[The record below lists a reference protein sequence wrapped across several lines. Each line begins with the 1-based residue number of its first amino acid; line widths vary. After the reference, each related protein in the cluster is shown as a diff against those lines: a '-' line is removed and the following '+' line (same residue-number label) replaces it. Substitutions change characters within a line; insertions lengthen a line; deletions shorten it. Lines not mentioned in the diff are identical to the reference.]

1 MNTHLKQGRL
11 RCLARR
17 LWEQR
22 VLVLMALP
30 FLVWMIIFNYLPLGG
45 WIMAFENYK
54 PRLGML
60 GSPWV
65 GLKYFSEFLQDK
77 RFYEVLRNTFC
88 MGVLLDL
95 HFIDGMSFD
104 PLLPE
109 NPLFLP
115 ENQQR
120 FISIWDEVSARLQH
134 HGNGLCYELLNE
146 VTDGT
151 GYGWNRMYPLGV
163 EAIRKREPERVIYV
177 GSNRQNDVNRL
188 AELHLLDDPH
198 LVYNFHY
205 YDPHA
210 FTHQCAPFDQDM
222 AVFRHT
228 YDYPCFFGDELYSYV
243 REHPEYVARC
253 PGILLTRND
262 REDMKRRLRPASEF
276 IRCTGKPLYC
286 GEFGVISVA
295 DESAAARWIADL
307 VDTFRQ
313 LHIGYAYWCY
323 KVRDFGLV
331 DIHSHV
337 LKPELAKTLFG

>member
-1 MNTHLKQGRL
+1 MSQFTYLKGINVGGWMSQYQDLTDNLHEHLKTFIREEDIDRIAQWGADHIR
-11 RCLARR
+11 
-17 LWEQR
+17 
-22 VLVLMALP
+22 LP
-30 FLVWMIIFNYLPLGG
+30 FESSAMCG
-45 WIMAFENYK
+45 E
-54 PRLGML
+54 
-60 GSPWV
+60 
-65 GLKYFSEFLQDK
+65 
-77 RFYEVLRNTFC
+77 TFDYMEKC
-88 MGVLLDL
+88 IEWCNSRGMGVLLDL

-120 FISIWDEVSARLQH
+120 FISIWDEVSALLQH

-188 AELHLLDDPH
+188 AELRLLDDPH

-222 AVFRHT
+222 AVFRHA

>member
-1 MNTHLKQGRL
+1 MSQFTYLKGINVGGWMSQYQDLTDNLHEHLKTFIREEDIDRIAQWGADHIR
-11 RCLARR
+11 
-17 LWEQR
+17 
-22 VLVLMALP
+22 LP
-30 FLVWMIIFNYLPLGG
+30 FESSAMCG
-45 WIMAFENYK
+45 E
-54 PRLGML
+54 
-60 GSPWV
+60 
-65 GLKYFSEFLQDK
+65 
-77 RFYEVLRNTFC
+77 TFDYMEKC
-88 MGVLLDL
+88 IEWCNSRGMGVLLDL

-188 AELHLLDDPH
+188 AELRLMDDPH

-222 AVFRHT
+222 AVFRHA

-253 PGILLTRND
+253 PGILLTRNY

>member
-1 MNTHLKQGRL
+1 MSQFTYLKGINVGGWMSQYQDLTDNLHEHLKTFIREEDIDRIAQWGADHIR
-11 RCLARR
+11 
-17 LWEQR
+17 
-22 VLVLMALP
+22 LP
-30 FLVWMIIFNYLPLGG
+30 FESSAMCG
-45 WIMAFENYK
+45 E
-54 PRLGML
+54 
-60 GSPWV
+60 
-65 GLKYFSEFLQDK
+65 
-77 RFYEVLRNTFC
+77 TFDYMEKC
-88 MGVLLDL
+88 IEWCNSRGMGVLLDL

-188 AELHLLDDPH
+188 AELRLLDDPH

-222 AVFRHT
+222 AVFRHA

-243 REHPEYVARC
+243 REHPEYAARC

>member
-1 MNTHLKQGRL
+1 M
-11 RCLARR
+11 
-17 LWEQR
+17 
-22 VLVLMALP
+22 
-30 FLVWMIIFNYLPLGG
+30 
-45 WIMAFENYK
+45 
-54 PRLGML
+54 
-60 GSPWV
+60 
-65 GLKYFSEFLQDK
+65 
-77 RFYEVLRNTFC
+77 
-88 MGVLLDL
+88 
-95 HFIDGMSFD
+95 
-104 PLLPE
+104 
-109 NPLFLP
+109 
-115 ENQQR
+115 
-120 FISIWDEVSARLQH
+120 
-134 HGNGLCYELLNE
+134 
-146 VTDGT
+146 
-151 GYGWNRMYPLGV
+151 
-163 EAIRKREPERVIYV
+163 IYV

-188 AELHLLDDPH
+188 AELRLLDDPH

-222 AVFRHT
+222 AVFRHA
-228 YDYPCFFGDELYSYV
+228 YDYPCFLGDELYSYV

>member
-1 MNTHLKQGRL
+1 MSQFTYLKGINVGGWMSQYQDLTDNLHEHLKTFIREEDIDRIAQWGADHIR
-11 RCLARR
+11 
-17 LWEQR
+17 
-22 VLVLMALP
+22 LP
-30 FLVWMIIFNYLPLGG
+30 FESSAMC
-45 WIMAFENYK
+45 E
-54 PRLGML
+54 
-60 GSPWV
+60 
-65 GLKYFSEFLQDK
+65 E
-77 RFYEVLRNTFC
+77 TFDYMEKC
-88 MGVLLDL
+88 IEWCNSRGMGVLLDL

-134 HGNGLCYELLNE
+134 HGDGLCYELLNE

-222 AVFRHT
+222 AVFRHA

>member
-1 MNTHLKQGRL
+1 
-11 RCLARR
+11 
-17 LWEQR
+17 
-22 VLVLMALP
+22 
-30 FLVWMIIFNYLPLGG
+30 
-45 WIMAFENYK
+45 
-54 PRLGML
+54 
-60 GSPWV
+60 
-65 GLKYFSEFLQDK
+65 
-77 RFYEVLRNTFC
+77 

-188 AELHLLDDPH
+188 AELRLLDDPH

-222 AVFRHT
+222 AVFRHA

>member
-1 MNTHLKQGRL
+1 MSQFTYLKGINVGGWMSQYQDLTDNLHEHLKTFIREEDIDRIAQWGADHIR
-11 RCLARR
+11 
-17 LWEQR
+17 
-22 VLVLMALP
+22 LP
-30 FLVWMIIFNYLPLGG
+30 FESSAMCG
-45 WIMAFENYK
+45 E
-54 PRLGML
+54 
-60 GSPWV
+60 
-65 GLKYFSEFLQDK
+65 
-77 RFYEVLRNTFC
+77 TFDYMEKC
-88 MGVLLDL
+88 IEWCNSRGMGVLLDL

-188 AELHLLDDPH
+188 AELRLLDDPH

-222 AVFRHT
+222 AVFRHA
-228 YDYPCFFGDELYSYV
+228 YDYPCFLGDELYSYV

>member
-1 MNTHLKQGRL
+1 MSQFTYLKGINVGGWMSQYQDLTDNLHEHLKTFIREEDIDRIAQWGADHIR
-11 RCLARR
+11 
-17 LWEQR
+17 
-22 VLVLMALP
+22 LP
-30 FLVWMIIFNYLPLGG
+30 FESSAMC
-45 WIMAFENYK
+45 E
-54 PRLGML
+54 
-60 GSPWV
+60 
-65 GLKYFSEFLQDK
+65 E
-77 RFYEVLRNTFC
+77 TFDYMEKC
-88 MGVLLDL
+88 IEWCNSRGMGVLLDL

-222 AVFRHT
+222 AVFRHA

>member
-1 MNTHLKQGRL
+1 MSQFTYLKGINVGGWMSQYQDLTDNLHEHLKTFIREEDIDRIAQWGADHIR
-11 RCLARR
+11 
-17 LWEQR
+17 
-22 VLVLMALP
+22 LP
-30 FLVWMIIFNYLPLGG
+30 FESSAMCG
-45 WIMAFENYK
+45 E
-54 PRLGML
+54 
-60 GSPWV
+60 
-65 GLKYFSEFLQDK
+65 
-77 RFYEVLRNTFC
+77 TFDYMEKC
-88 MGVLLDL
+88 IEWCNSRGMGVLLDL

-163 EAIRKREPERVIYV
+163 EAIRKREPERMIYV

-188 AELHLLDDPH
+188 AELRLLDDPH

-222 AVFRHT
+222 AVFRHA

>member
-1 MNTHLKQGRL
+1 MSQFTYLKGINVGGWMSQYQDLTDNLHEHLKTFIREEDIDRIAQWGADHIR
-11 RCLARR
+11 
-17 LWEQR
+17 
-22 VLVLMALP
+22 LP
-30 FLVWMIIFNYLPLGG
+30 FESSAMC
-45 WIMAFENYK
+45 E
-54 PRLGML
+54 
-60 GSPWV
+60 
-65 GLKYFSEFLQDK
+65 E
-77 RFYEVLRNTFC
+77 TFDYMEKC
-88 MGVLLDL
+88 IEWCNSRGMGVLLDL

-222 AVFRHT
+222 AVFRHA

-295 DESAAARWIADL
+295 DESAAARWISDL

>member
-1 MNTHLKQGRL
+1 MSQFTYLKGINVGGWMSQYQDLTDNLHEHLKTFIREEDIDRIAQWGADHIR
-11 RCLARR
+11 
-17 LWEQR
+17 
-22 VLVLMALP
+22 LP
-30 FLVWMIIFNYLPLGG
+30 FESSAMCG
-45 WIMAFENYK
+45 E
-54 PRLGML
+54 
-60 GSPWV
+60 
-65 GLKYFSEFLQDK
+65 
-77 RFYEVLRNTFC
+77 TFDYMEKC
-88 MGVLLDL
+88 IEWCNSRGMGVLLDL

-188 AELHLLDDPH
+188 AELRLLDDPH

-222 AVFRHT
+222 AVFRHA

>member
-1 MNTHLKQGRL
+1 MSQFTYLKGINVGGWMSQYQDLTDNLHEHLKTFIREEDIDRIAQWGADHIR
-11 RCLARR
+11 
-17 LWEQR
+17 
-22 VLVLMALP
+22 LP
-30 FLVWMIIFNYLPLGG
+30 FESSAMCG
-45 WIMAFENYK
+45 E
-54 PRLGML
+54 
-60 GSPWV
+60 
-65 GLKYFSEFLQDK
+65 
-77 RFYEVLRNTFC
+77 TFDYMEKC
-88 MGVLLDL
+88 IEWCNSRGMGVLLDL

-222 AVFRHT
+222 AVFRHA